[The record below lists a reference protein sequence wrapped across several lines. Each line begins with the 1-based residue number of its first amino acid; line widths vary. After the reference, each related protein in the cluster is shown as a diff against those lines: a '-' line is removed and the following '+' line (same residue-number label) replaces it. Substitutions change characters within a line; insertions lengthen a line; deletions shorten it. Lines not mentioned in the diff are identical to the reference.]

1 MSAMYEA
8 YWGLREAPFE
18 GAPNPK
24 FLYLSPGHE
33 EALARLVRAVA
44 ARQGAALLSGEP
56 GCGKTVLS
64 RALLHRLPPARFVV
78 WHPCRMPW
86 RSGTRVRVMAERA
99 KG

>member
-1 MSAMYEA
+1 MGTMSAMYEA

-44 ARQGAALLSGEP
+44 APTPRSARATVRSPSAWALPS
-56 GCGKTVLS
+56 GCG
-64 RALLHRLPPARFVV
+64 R
-78 WHPCRMPW
+78 PC
-86 RSGTRVRVMAERA
+86 GTGSACEGSATRCA
-99 KG
+99 

>member
-33 EALARLVRAVA
+33 EALARLGS
-44 ARQGAALLSGEP
+44 AREASG
-56 GCGKTVLS
+56 S
-64 RALLHRLPPARFVV
+64 RCA
-78 WHPCRMPW
+78 
-86 RSGTRVRVMAERA
+86 
-99 KG
+99 

>member
-18 GAPNPK
+18 GAPNPQ

-33 EALARLVRAVA
+33 EALARLVGAVA
-44 ARQGAALLSGEP
+44 ARRRASEWRAWMRQDRPVASAP
-56 GCGKTVLS
+56 APAPA
-64 RALLHRLPPARFVV
+64 RALRGLAS
-78 WHPCRMPW
+78 MPDAMAV
-86 RSGTRVRVMAERA
+86 GYPVRVMAERA

>member
-64 RALLHRLPPARFVV
+64 RALLHQLPPARFEV

-86 RSGTRVRVMAERA
+86 RSGTRCA
-99 KG
+99 